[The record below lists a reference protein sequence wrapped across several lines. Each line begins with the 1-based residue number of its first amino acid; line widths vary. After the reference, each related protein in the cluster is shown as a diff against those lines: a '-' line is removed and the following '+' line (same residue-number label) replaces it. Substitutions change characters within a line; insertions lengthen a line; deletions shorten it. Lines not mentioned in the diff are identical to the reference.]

1 MNTVTE
7 KNYDK
12 YGNLEFYSKFELG
25 NRMKVKVK
33 MLDHIIEISNSANF
47 EVWESLL
54 NPLFDIV
61 EEYEEV
67 LETKVKELKK
77 EGKKISEIA
86 SLLKIPPIDVYEYIK
101 KIKRNKRCI
110 LQ

>member
-1 MNTVTE
+1 
-7 KNYDK
+7 
-12 YGNLEFYSKFELG
+12 
-25 NRMKVKVK
+25 MKVKVK

-67 LETKVKELKK
+67 YLRYHL
-77 EGKKISEIA
+77 
-86 SLLKIPPIDVYEYIK
+86 
-101 KIKRNKRCI
+101 
-110 LQ
+110 